1 MPVNETDNQYL
12 SFVMNGENYAIAI
25 SDVREV
31 LTVPKMTRIPRMPDF
46 MRGVINLRGSVVP
59 ILDLRMKFGL
69 GSTAITSD
77 TAIIV
82 AEIIEFTEDKT
93 NLRLGLLA
101 DSVSKVCAIQPDKI
115 ESAPKIGMSVNTS
128 FIEGIG
134 KIDENFT
141 VILNT
146 REILTHDDLSR
157 LSEIA
162 DVDEDQDTEK

>member
-1 MPVNETDNQYL
+1 
-12 SFVMNGENYAIAI
+12 MNGENYAIAI

-59 ILDLRMKFGL
+59 ILDLRTKFGL
-69 GSTAITSD
+69 GITEITSD

-82 AEIIEFTEDKT
+82 AEIIDLAEDTT

-101 DSVSKVCAIQPDKI
+101 DSVSKVCAIQPDNI
-115 ESAPKIGMSVNTS
+115 EPAPKIGLSVDTS

-134 KIDENFT
+134 KIDSTFT

-157 LSEIA
+157 LSEIGSA
-162 DVDEDQDTEK
+162 GEDKQAE

>member
-1 MPVNETDNQYL
+1 MAVNETDNQYL
-12 SFVMNGENYAIAI
+12 AFVMNGENYAIAI

-59 ILDLRMKFGL
+59 ILDLRTKFGL
-69 GSTAITSD
+69 GITEITSD

-82 AEIIEFTEDKT
+82 AEIIDLAEDTT

-101 DSVSKVCAIQPDKI
+101 DSVSKVCAIQPDNI
-115 ESAPKIGMSVNTS
+115 EPAPKIGLSVDTS

-134 KIDENFT
+134 KIDSTFT

-157 LSEIA
+157 LSEIGSA
-162 DVDEDQDTEK
+162 GEDKQAE